1 MDWILLKGSLDTERI
16 HLNRILADIQT
27 AVDALSGGGVA
38 DGDKGDITVSGVGT
52 VWTIDAG
59 VVTTTKLGG
68 DITVAG
74 KALLDD
80 ADASA
85 QRTTLGLGTLATQS
99 GTFIQ
104 INSGTAEIDFGAW
117 PGSNEA
123 SVAVTGQTAI
133 AVGSNIAAVVSR
145 ESTADHTVGDAT
157 YAALLV
163 GLSVGNIVA
172 GTGFTIYARS
182 LEKMQGKFAVRW
194 LWV

>member
-80 ADASA
+80 ADAAA
-85 QRTTLGLGTLATQS
+85 QRTTLGLGSLATQS

-104 INSGTAEIDFGAW
+104 VNSGTAEIDFGAW

-133 AVGSNIAAVVSR
+133 AVGSDIVAVVSR

>member
-52 VWTIDAG
+52 IWTIDAG

-80 ADASA
+80 ADAAA
-85 QRTTLGLGTLATQS
+85 QRTTLGLGSLATQS
-99 GTFIQ
+99 GTFVQ

-133 AVGSNIAAVVSR
+133 AAGSNIVAVVSR

-182 LEKMQGKFAVRW
+182 LEKMQGKFALRW

>member
-59 VVTTTKLGG
+59 AVTTTKLGG

-85 QRTTLGLGTLATQS
+85 QRTTLGLGSLATQS
-99 GTFIQ
+99 GTFVQ

-133 AVGSNIAAVVSR
+133 AVGSDIVAVVSR

-163 GLSVGNIVA
+163 GLSAGNIVA

>member
-59 VVTTTKLGG
+59 TVTTTKLGG

-80 ADASA
+80 ADAAA
-85 QRTTLGLGTLATQS
+85 QRTTLGLGSLATQS
-99 GTFIQ
+99 GTFVQ
-104 INSGTAEIDFGAW
+104 VNSGTAEIDFGAW

-133 AVGSNIAAVVSR
+133 AVGSDIVAAVSR

-163 GLSVGNIVA
+163 GLSAGNIVA

>member
-59 VVTTTKLGG
+59 AVTTTKLGG

-85 QRTTLGLGTLATQS
+85 QRTTLGLGSLATQS
-99 GTFIQ
+99 GTFVQ
-104 INSGTAEIDFGAW
+104 INSGTAEIDFGVW

-133 AVGSNIAAVVSR
+133 AVGSDIVSVVSR
-145 ESTADHTVGDAT
+145 ESTEDHTVGDAT

-163 GLSVGNIVA
+163 GLSAGNIVA